1 MPMGLV
7 DKQKVPVPQAEQLK
21 DKVKVPVKKVES
33 PTVSPKLN
41 KDLQPPQRIQTH
53 DPEDAEELIEQ
64 YVYMES
70 DRSVRKELHNYRKDI
85 ME

>member
-1 MPMGLV
+1 MPQADQL
-7 DKQKVPVPQAEQLK
+7 KEKTKVPI
-21 DKVKVPVKKVES
+21 KKMES
-33 PTVSPKLN
+33 PNVSPKIN
-41 KDLQPPQRIQTH
+41 RDLLPPQRIQTH

-70 DRSVRKELHNYRKDI
+70 DRSVRKELVNYRKDI